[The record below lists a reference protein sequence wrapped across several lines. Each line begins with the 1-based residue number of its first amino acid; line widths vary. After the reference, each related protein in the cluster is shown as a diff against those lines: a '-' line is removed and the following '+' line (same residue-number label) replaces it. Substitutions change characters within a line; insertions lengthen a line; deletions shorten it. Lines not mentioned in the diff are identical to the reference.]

1 MGKCDIFE
9 VLSNRLSITK
19 IVVLIDK
26 TVEHLFKRSSAYL
39 FKPDRKQITD
49 RRLNRSLV
57 NDYPGRLLSVCK
69 RIGWCT
75 FSGRQFDKAL

>member
-1 MGKCDIFE
+1 MGKCHIFE

-26 TVEHLFKRSSAYL
+26 AVEHLLKRSSAYL

-49 RRLNRSLV
+49 RRLNKSLV
-57 NDYPGRLLSVCK
+57 NELPWPASFGLQEDWLECIFAEVV
-69 RIGWCT
+69 
-75 FSGRQFDKAL
+75 